1 MCKFKFII
9 YIQLN
14 LFQFF
19 SELIVLIDTC
29 LLLLYLLLLSLLSI
43 HLNFTSKIVQ
53 SEKAL

>member
-1 MCKFKFII
+1 MCKFKFNI
-9 YIQLN
+9 YIHFK

-19 SELIVLIDTC
+19 SELIVSIDMC
-29 LLLLYLLLLSLLSI
+29 LLLLYLLLLSLQSI